1 MFQFPGLAAMQL
13 CIHCMLIQVSWAHH
27 LFVGS
32 PKLFADFHAFRRLS
46 IPRHPPC
53 ALSNLTIGISHSNPI
68 SSKAASTKV
77 LAISQNQRQTTQ
89 IASRSHLTSAIK
101 LPTSIFNPGVNQ
113 NQTPTRSTFAY
124 ILLRSFENSFDPL
137 PIYSGKNSEEPNP
150 NKPADEHR
158 TGFKLNCIAH
168 PLPKPN

>member
-13 CIHCMLIQVSWAHH
+13 CIHCMLIQESRAHH

-32 PKLFADFHAFRRLS
+32 PKLFADFHAFHRLS

-68 SSKAASTKV
+68 SWIPAFTRNHCIEILSDF
-77 LAISQNQRQTTQ
+77 RF
-89 IASRSHLTSAIK
+89 K
-101 LPTSIFNPGVNQ
+101 LPTSFFNLSVNQ
-113 NQTPTRSTFAY
+113 SQFSTCFTFAY

-137 PIYSGKNSEEPNP
+137 PIQSVLNSKEPRNNQTSG
-150 NKPADEHR
+150 
-158 TGFKLNCIAH
+158 
-168 PLPKPN
+168 